1 MTDQTLDALLILQ
14 DADMRRKGMEQRL
27 AMLPKEMDAI
37 IARRD
42 KLNASTAAAAEAL
55 KKEELSVKSCEAE
68 IARLTSESEKL
79 QQQSALVKKNNE
91 YQAMLAQIADNKRK
105 IGEIEEEL
113 LVKFDTVASL
123 REKAEQ
129 TRRRNAL
136 ELRNA
141 RTEFEELLEFSK
153 TVKEEIAKAAASRPA
168 LTRNVPD
175 EMLATYER
183 LLKGKDNTPPLS
195 KLANG
200 CCGNC
205 HMRVTNQ
212 TINELSKGK
221 IESCDNCQH
230 LLYADMDNPDE

>member
-1 MTDQTLDALLILQ
+1 MIDQTLEALLILQ

-55 KKEELSVKSCEAE
+55 KKEELSVKSSEAE

-113 LVKFDTVASL
+113 LLKFDNVAAL
-123 REKAEQ
+123 KEKAEQ
-129 TRRRNAL
+129 VRKSNAL

-153 TVKEEIAKAAASRPA
+153 TVKEEIARAAASRPA
-168 LTRNVPD
+168 LTRNVPE

-183 LLKGKDNTPPLS
+183 LLRGKDNTPPVARLS
-195 KLANG
+195 NG

-212 TINELSKGK
+212 TVNELSKGK

-230 LLYADMDNPDE
+230 LLYADMDNADE

>member
-1 MTDQTLDALLILQ
+1 MIDQTLDALLILQ
-14 DADMRRKGMEQRL
+14 EADMRRKGMEQRL
-27 AMLPKEMDAI
+27 ALLPKEMDAI

-55 KKEELSVKSCEAE
+55 KKEELAVKSGEAE
-68 IARLTSESEKL
+68 IARLTADSQKL

-105 IGEIEEEL
+105 IGEIEEDL
-113 LVKFDTVASL
+113 LVKFDNVAAL
-123 REKAEQ
+123 KEKAEKV
-129 TRRRNAL
+129 RRSNAL

-153 TVKEEIAKAAASRPA
+153 NLKAEIAKAAAGRSA
-168 LTRNVPD
+168 LTANVP
-175 EMLATYER
+175 EAWLPVYER
-183 LLKGKDNTPPLS
+183 LLKSKDNTPPIA
-195 KLANG
+195 KLDNG

-212 TINELSKGK
+212 TLNELSKGK

-230 LLYADMDNPDE
+230 LLYADMDSIQ

>member
-1 MTDQTLDALLILQ
+1 MADQNLEALLILQ
-14 DADMRRKGMEQRL
+14 DADLRRKGMENRL
-27 AMLPKEMDAI
+27 ALLPKEMDAI

-55 KKEELSVKSCEAE
+55 KKEELAVKQAEAE
-68 IARLTSESEKL
+68 IARLTSESQKL

-113 LVKFDTVASL
+113 LIKFDRVEELKNNA
-123 REKAEQ
+123 EKI
-129 TRRRNAL
+129 RRANAL

-153 TVKEEIAKAAASRPA
+153 TVKAEIAKSIADRPA
-168 LTRNVPD
+168 LTAKIPD
-175 EMLATYER
+175 ELLNTYQR
-183 LLKGKDNTPPLS
+183 LLKNKDNSAPLT
-195 KLANG
+195 KLDNG

-205 HMRVTNQ
+205 HMRVTMQ
-212 TINELSKGK
+212 TANELSKGS
-221 IESCDNCQH
+221 IEHCDNCQH
-230 LLYADMDNPDE
+230 LLYADPE